1 MSIEPK
7 FDSLLWEESVA
18 SIVIVD
24 FYSLFLFSL
33 LTLTKKIL
41 LSAWW
46 NLMVPKGAAAANY
59 NTQLTNIQCVRSA
72 ISFQKFRRPIPDAE
86 HIHILG
92 NVGASKR

>member
-1 MSIEPK
+1 
-7 FDSLLWEESVA
+7 
-18 SIVIVD
+18 
-24 FYSLFLFSL
+24 
-33 LTLTKKIL
+33 
-41 LSAWW
+41 
-46 NLMVPKGAAAANY
+46 MVPKGAAAANY